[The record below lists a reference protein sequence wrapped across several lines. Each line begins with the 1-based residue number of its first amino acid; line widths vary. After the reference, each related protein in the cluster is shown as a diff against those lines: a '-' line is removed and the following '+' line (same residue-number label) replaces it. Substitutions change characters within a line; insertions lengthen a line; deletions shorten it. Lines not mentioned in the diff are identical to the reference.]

1 MMAIVREINSNK
13 LLETFDLVAS
23 SLAPS
28 IYHVNLNQNRNP
40 SNSVSTENITP
51 YAGAA
56 EIFPYVN
63 GKFTMGILKSSLLSQ
78 SFVLN
83 WSSLSITRC
92 RSRYESELA
101 VSVVFFISSISQRS
115 VVDTVEITAYNV
127 ASRIMYEWRTSTGAN
142 RRLTLRVVNVEIL
155 QHMFVVENLG
165 CNRCRIDNTIGTD

>member
-1 MMAIVREINSNK
+1 
-13 LLETFDLVAS
+13 
-23 SLAPS
+23 
-28 IYHVNLNQNRNP
+28 
-40 SNSVSTENITP
+40 
-51 YAGAA
+51 
-56 EIFPYVN
+56 
-63 GKFTMGILKSSLLSQ
+63 MGILKSSLLSQ

-115 VVDTVEITAYNV
+115 AVDTVQITAFNV
-127 ASRIMYEWRTSTGAN
+127 ASRTTYEWRTSTGAN

-165 CNRCRIDNTIGTD
+165 CNRCRIDNTIGTY